1 MSPFLKILENEVQ
14 LAALSVMAVV
24 YLTRTA
30 WIMRFRGRKEVTF
43 PAGSELLGEVTSLMN
58 IAMPW
63 AMESTR
69 KNPFFYLQFVFFH
82 IGVAFA
88 IGLSFVIPYAPRLL
102 ENPGWVLAFRI
113 ITGTAFIVGLLRLYR
128 RLTKPAIR
136 IVSTPDDY
144 FSLSMMIV
152 YFGLAFWAAPNT
164 VQESELP
171 LIVFFL
177 LTTFLLVY
185 VPFSKIGHY
194 LYYPFTRYFLG
205 KTLGHRGAIS
215 KGSVLRGMKH
225 LIPGKAGR

>member
-14 LAALSVMAVV
+14 LAALSIMAVV

-88 IGLSFVIPYAPRLL
+88 IGLSFVIPYAPTPSREPRLGAGLPDHHRHRLL
-102 ENPGWVLAFRI
+102 HR
-113 ITGTAFIVGLLRLYR
+113 TAAALSPADQACDQDRQHSR
-128 RLTKPAIR
+128 RL
-136 IVSTPDDY
+136 
-144 FSLSMMIV
+144 
-152 YFGLAFWAAPNT
+152 
-164 VQESELP
+164 
-171 LIVFFL
+171 
-177 LTTFLLVY
+177 LLVF
-185 VPFSKIGHY
+185 P
-194 LYYPFTRYFLG
+194 
-205 KTLGHRGAIS
+205 
-215 KGSVLRGMKH
+215 
-225 LIPGKAGR
+225 